1 MVPNW
6 LTCLC
11 HCIFIFIFFIY
22 SLCPYWMFLDTEMK
36 PVLCR
41 KALHGLAEVKY
52 WITHNKLQIFWHLS
66 SPMGFRQSAEFDP
79 YAILMLAHTSFI
91 ILHWAG
97 YEQQHFNRDISSIR
111 CVVVLYLTQMH
122 TDSINNCNCQITW
135 TWSDQMR
142 QLFKL
147 FMWPVLNGFMHLTP
161 VGWLNILRSDL
172 QCNKLML
179 CPFFFLLCDRIVII
193 NHWHRYR

>member
-11 HCIFIFIFFIY
+11 HCICIFIFFIY

-41 KALHGLAEVKY
+41 KALHGLAAVKY

-142 QLFKL
+142 QLKSSNFSCDL
-147 FMWPVLNGFMHLTP
+147 CWMVLCISHQLADWIYCAVICSAINWCCAL
-161 VGWLNILRSDL
+161 S
-172 QCNKLML
+172 
-179 CPFFFLLCDRIVII
+179 FFFYVTGL
-193 NHWHRYR
+193 W